1 MQLTF
6 RTEVGA
12 SLQDVKSG
20 FNRDLFLQL
29 KPFFLQLK
37 LDRFDGCERGHEVHL
52 RTGLPGFLQ
61 PWVSRIVEDSISE
74 KCWYFVDEGASL
86 PFPLRSWKHR
96 HEVRVT
102 HQGTSEILDMIDYS
116 SEIDYSIS
124 CFMRL
129 CGLCSRAGR
138 RSIGGCSD
146 RRLSDWA
153 IWISKFRRTDS
164 RLFSWLFRNRF
175 YRQKSNFFH
184 SFQSGFEKHEVFSC
198 RNGRSSLFF
207 RF

>member
-6 RTEVGA
+6 NTEVGA
-12 SLQDVKSG
+12 SLKDVKAG

-61 PWVSRIVEDSISE
+61 PWVSRIVEDSFTE

-116 SEIDYSIS
+116 SGN
-124 CFMRL
+124 RL
-129 CGLCSRAGR
+129 LDVILYAPLWVVFAGR
-138 RSIGGCSD
+138 ASVYRKVFGS
-146 RRLSDWA
+146 A
-153 IWISKFRRTDS
+153 I
-164 RLFSWLFRNRF
+164 
-175 YRQKSNFFH
+175 
-184 SFQSGFEKHEVFSC
+184 E
-198 RNGRSSLFF
+198 
-207 RF
+207 

>member
-61 PWVSRIVEDSISE
+61 PWISRIVEDSFTE
-74 KCWYFVDEGASL
+74 NCWYFVDEGASL

-102 HQGTSEILDMIDYS
+102 EKGTSEILDVIEYS
-116 SEIDYSIS
+116 SGNRFLDVILYAPLWIV
-124 CFMRL
+124 F
-129 CGLCSRAGR
+129 AGR
-138 RSIGGCSD
+138 ASVYRRVFGSAIG
-146 RRLSDWA
+146 
-153 IWISKFRRTDS
+153 
-164 RLFSWLFRNRF
+164 
-175 YRQKSNFFH
+175 
-184 SFQSGFEKHEVFSC
+184 
-198 RNGRSSLFF
+198 
-207 RF
+207 